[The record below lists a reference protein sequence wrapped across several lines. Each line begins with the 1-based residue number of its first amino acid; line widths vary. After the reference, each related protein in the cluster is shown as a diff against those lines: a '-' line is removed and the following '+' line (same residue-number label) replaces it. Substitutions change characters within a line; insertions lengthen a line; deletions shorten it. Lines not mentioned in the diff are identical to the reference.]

1 MKEFYEKKKN
11 SDLIIFSFEPS
22 LIQRMQKNSHT
33 HITFNNDTIDSINIK
48 QIKSKSDRGLAGFF
62 GFLMERYLGILKN

>member
-1 MKEFYEKKKN
+1 
-11 SDLIIFSFEPS
+11 
-22 LIQRMQKNSHT
+22 MQKIHT

-48 QIKSKSDRGLAGFF
+48 QIKSKSDRLADSF

>member
-1 MKEFYEKKKN
+1 
-11 SDLIIFSFEPS
+11 
-22 LIQRMQKNSHT
+22 MQKNSHT